1 MGGECT
7 PSRRGADPLSTTH
20 RGSHTHRVSAQASIE
35 DDNAGVARRMLCLII
50 VMILLIAALPT
61 WPYNAGWGDYPGGI
75 LGLMLI
81 IVIVLLLLGRL

>member
-1 MGGECT
+1 
-7 PSRRGADPLSTTH
+7 
-20 RGSHTHRVSAQASIE
+20 VSAQASIE

-61 WPYNAGWGDYPGGI
+61 WPYNARWGDYPGGI
-75 LGLMLI
+75 LGLVLI